1 MEKKTYWRGVEGV
14 EMLWHGE
21 WADPELRYD
30 NIVAN
35 CPTVEEELQYLASE
49 EIDADDN
56 CYEQKF
62 TMWCQEH
69 RTEVIDA
76 IYINQTA
83 ESRRYNFFD
92 ALDGGAI
99 IYEDP
104 LLIDGL
110 FIKEVRLDD
119 ECRMWIRTID
129 DVDHELEQKSVFDKH
144 TREFVNYYGD
154 FDTESTLIIAH
165 AEQMYGAW
173 RWAD

>member
-76 IYINQTA
+76 IYMNQTA

-92 ALDGGAI
+92 ALDGDGI
-99 IYEDP
+99 CLHEPIVVNNLWIYQISMDE
-104 LLIDGL
+104 
-110 FIKEVRLDD
+110 
-119 ECRMWIRTID
+119 ECRMWLCTLD
-129 DVDHELEQKSVFDKH
+129 DVWNELEQVSEYDH
-144 TREFVNYYGD
+144 RRREFVRYYGGSS
-154 FDTESTLIIAH
+154 TEITLINGY
-165 AEQMYGAW
+165 AEQCYGVW
-173 RWAD
+173 LDE

>member
-30 NIVAN
+30 NIVASSVE
-35 CPTVEEELQYLASE
+35 VEEDLYSQWESE
-49 EIDADDN
+49 QEETGEYID
-56 CYEQKF
+56 F
-62 TMWCQEH
+62 SLWCQEH
-69 RTEVIDA
+69 RGEVIDI
-76 IYINQTA
+76 IYLCQRYD
-83 ESRRYNFFD
+83 SKRYNFFD
-92 ALDGGAI
+92 ALDCGAI

-104 LLIDGL
+104 ILIDGL